1 MSREW
6 LQDARRFV
14 WHYTSARRFEFWSLF
29 AAVFTG
35 AALSVAMQYQLKR
48 LVDALS
54 SASRSNAVW
63 QALALFAALM
73 AIESALLRF
82 SAWLAC
88 RATIGVGVKIRSD
101 LFDELAAQSIRYF
114 IDNRAGSLGQRMT
127 GTAGA
132 FGALVNT
139 VAWRILPLIVDF
151 VGAVVIFTLIDGAMA
166 AALGSYVALSTAALI
181 AAGRKGRGLHNAYF
195 ARAGAVAGE
204 LIDVVCNMWAVQ
216 AFAAQDREGRRLRVE
231 FEREARVQQKSWM
244 YTEKLRIV
252 FDLVVW
258 IMAVVSWVWAV
269 RAWTVHAITPGDL
282 VVVITLTLRILHGS
296 RDVAL
301 ALIDASLHV
310 GYIEET
316 LQVIRAIP
324 KPLEVPARA
333 RRQGRRAGQI
343 AFDDVTFGY
352 DPARPV
358 LRRISLQVKSGE
370 KVGIVGPSGAG
381 KTTII
386 QLMQRLF
393 DPDSGHIALDG
404 VPIRAYPPEG
414 LQTALAVVP
423 QEIVLF
429 HRSIIENIRFGRP
442 AATDAEVYSAARAA
456 HCEEFVLALPD
467 GYATM
472 VGERGMK
479 LSGGQRQRIGLARAF
494 LKQASILILDEAT
507 AALDTASELFIQQ
520 SITRGFHGRT
530 VIAIA
535 HRLSTLAAYDRIVVI
550 DRGRIVEQ
558 GRPAELRDRG
568 QVFRSMWQLQAHGL
582 LSEAEAAISGP
593 CYSAASGRIP
603 S

>member
-1 MSREW
+1 
-6 LQDARRFV
+6 
-14 WHYTSARRFEFWSLF
+14 
-29 AAVFTG
+29 
-35 AALSVAMQYQLKR
+35 
-48 LVDALS
+48 
-54 SASRSNAVW
+54 
-63 QALALFAALM
+63 
-73 AIESALLRF
+73 
-82 SAWLAC
+82 
-88 RATIGVGVKIRSD
+88 
-101 LFDELAAQSIRYF
+101 
-114 IDNRAGSLGQRMT
+114 
-127 GTAGA
+127 
-132 FGALVNT
+132 
-139 VAWRILPLIVDF
+139 
-151 VGAVVIFTLIDGAMA
+151 
-166 AALGSYVALSTAALI
+166 
-181 AAGRKGRGLHNAYF
+181 
-195 ARAGAVAGE
+195 
-204 LIDVVCNMWAVQ
+204 
-216 AFAAQDREGRRLRVE
+216 
-231 FEREARVQQKSWM
+231 
-244 YTEKLRIV
+244 
-252 FDLVVW
+252 
-258 IMAVVSWVWAV
+258 
-269 RAWTVHAITPGDL
+269 
-282 VVVITLTLRILHGS
+282 
-296 RDVAL
+296 
-301 ALIDASLHV
+301 
-310 GYIEET
+310 

-404 VPIRAYPPEG
+404 VPIRAYSPEG

-494 LKQASILILDEAT
+494 LKRASILILDEAT